1 LRERH
6 GKAETFRSSAGIA
19 RLRNRTTEKQSLFPL
34 ISGAKPGEESAHLTL
49 TAFHGKI
56 LVMPLKY
63 QTGFG
68 NEFATESVEGALPVG
83 RNSPQKA
90 PLGLYAEQFSGSAF
104 TVPRAGNKRTWT
116 YRIRPSVLHK
126 PFRQIEN
133 KLFRSTPFDEVVTTP
148 NQLRWDPLA
157 LPNGPTDF
165 VDGIT
170 TIAGNGDLFAQTGIG
185 IHIYVCNRDMEDR
198 FFYNAD
204 GEMLL
209 VPEMGSLTIY
219 TELGV
224 IEVSPGEVCCLP
236 RGLKFRVTIGA
247 TGGNPT
253 GREGVNARGY
263 VCENYGAQFR
273 LPDLGPIGANGLAN
287 PRDFETP
294 VAWYEDREGE
304 MEQVAKFGG
313 NLWACEIDH
322 SPLDVVAWHGN
333 YAPYKYDLR
342 RFNTIGSISFDHPD
356 PSIFTVMTS
365 PSGEAGVANC
375 DFVIFPDRWLVAED
389 TFRPPWYHRN
399 TMSEYMGLIYG
410 QYDAKEEGFVP
421 GGGSLHNQMSA
432 HGPDLDAFEKASNAD
447 LKPQK
452 LSGTLAFMFESRYVI
467 RPTKFAMDCAEL
479 QNEYSEVW
487 QGLKKNFS

>member
-1 LRERH
+1 MELR
-6 GKAETFRSSAGIA
+6 
-19 RLRNRTTEKQSLFPL
+19 
-34 ISGAKPGEESAHLTL
+34 
-49 TAFHGKI
+49 
-56 LVMPLKY
+56 Y

-68 NEFATESVEGALPVG
+68 NEFASEAVAGALPVG

-90 PLGLYAEQFSGSAF
+90 PLGLYAEQFSGTAF
-104 TVPRAGNKRTWT
+104 TVPRVHNKRTWT

-126 PFRQIEN
+126 PFQQIAN
-133 KLFRSTPFDEVVTTP
+133 GMIRSTPFDEVVTTP
-148 NQLRWDPLA
+148 NQLRWDPLPFA
-157 LPNGPTDF
+157 DTEKDF
-165 VDGIT
+165 IDGLV
-170 TIAGNGDLFAQTGIG
+170 TIAGNGDVFSQTGITV
-185 IHIYVCNRDMEDR
+185 HIYRANKPMTDR

-204 GEMLL
+204 GEMLVVAERSRVRFL
-209 VPEMGSLTIY
+209 

-224 IEVSPGEVCCLP
+224 IEIGPGEVCCLP
-236 RGLKFRVTIGA
+236 RGLKFRVELPDGD
-247 TGGNPT
+247 
-253 GREGVNARGY
+253 ARGY
-263 VCENYGAQFR
+263 ICENYGAQFR

-294 VAWYEDREGE
+294 VAWYEDVDGKF
-304 MEQVAKFGG
+304 EQVAKFGG
-313 NLWACEIDH
+313 NMWACEIDH
-322 SPLDVVAWHGN
+322 SPLDIVAWHGN

-356 PSIFTVMTS
+356 PSIFTVLTS
-365 PSGEAGVANC
+365 PSGEPGVANC
-375 DFVIFPDRWLVAED
+375 DLVIFPDRWLVAED

-452 LSGTLAFMFESRYVI
+452 LSGTLAFMFESRYII
-467 RPTKFAMDCAEL
+467 RPTKFAMETSQL
-479 QNEYSEVW
+479 QHEYFEVW
-487 QGLKKNFS
+487 QKLKKNFSGGKG